1 MSLSEINKRE
11 KDFHNKLHLSEEL
24 ERKSQ
29 GKFYKALYGL
39 YSDFLN
45 ILENETKTKQ
55 VLDFGCGTGNFT
67 EKVINFDPRKI
78 VAVDISEEAIKKAKN
93 NPSLNRKNI
102 EYRVENC
109 EDLSLNSDSFDVA
122 YGSGILHHLN
132 LNKSLSE
139 LKRILKKDGKIVFIE
154 PMATNPVIN
163 LYRKFTPNARTS
175 DEHPFRLSDIELIK
189 SLFVNV
195 EVKYYG
201 FLTLIFF
208 LFYKEPEKSNLFQ
221 ILKKMDEKI
230 LNSRYFKFL
239 AWSVLI
245 KAKKG

>member
-1 MSLSEINKRE
+1 MCWTLVVVQEILQK
-11 KDFHNKLHLSEEL
+11 KLL
-24 ERKSQ
+24 
-29 GKFYKALYGL
+29 
-39 YSDFLN
+39 
-45 ILENETKTKQ
+45 ILIQK
-55 VLDFGCGTGNFT
+55 
-67 EKVINFDPRKI
+67 KI

-93 NPSLNRKNI
+93 NSNLNSKNI

-109 EDLSLNSDSFDVA
+109 EDLSLNSDSFDIA

-139 LKRILKKDGKIVFIE
+139 LKRILKKDGKIIFIE
-154 PMATNPVIN
+154 PMATNPIIN

-175 DEHPFRLSDIELIK
+175 DEHPFKLSDIEFIK
-189 SLFVNV
+189 SLFANV

-201 FLTLIFF
+201 FFTLVCF

-245 KAKKG
+245 KAKKS

>member
-1 MSLSEINKRE
+1 MKKYFILTIIFAFIFNIN
-11 KDFHNKLHLSEEL
+11 L
-24 ERKSQ
+24 
-29 GKFYKALYGL
+29 KA
-39 YSDFLN
+39 SDNSVLN

-109 EDLSLNSDSFDVA
+109 EDLSLNSDSFDIA

-154 PMATNPVIN
+154 PMATNPIIN

-175 DEHPFRLSDIELIK
+175 DEHPFKLSDIKLIK
-189 SLFVNV
+189 SLFVDV

-201 FLTLIFF
+201 FLTLVFF
-208 LFYKEPEKSNLFQ
+208 LFYKKPEKSNLFQ

-245 KAKKG
+245 KAKKS